1 MEEKQNAHVERQH
14 AQIDQLE
21 NDFKNRQQ
29 EADEK
34 LRFLLE
40 EKTKLER
47 QFTQQQEDLEINKED
62 HNRIREALEEEN
74 RYLLVEREKQ
84 QVRLFIS
91 EFPRFPKITLQVHVC
106 SEWESSILRENF
118 HF

>member
-40 EKTKLER
+40 EKSKLER
-47 QFTQQQEDLEINKED
+47 QVSQQQEDLEINRED
-62 HNRIREALEEEN
+62 QNRIREALEEEN
-74 RYLLVEREKQ
+74 RYLLAEREKQ
-84 QVRLFIS
+84 QVRFFFS
-91 EFPRFPKITLQVHVC
+91 
-106 SEWESSILRENF
+106 
-118 HF
+118 

>member
-21 NDFKNRQQ
+21 HDFKNRQQ
-29 EADEK
+29 EADDK

-47 QFTQQQEDLEINKED
+47 QVSQLQEDLEINKD
-62 HNRIREALEEEN
+62 DQNRIREALEEEN
-74 RYLLVEREKQ
+74 RYLLSEREKQ
-84 QVRLFIS
+84 QVRLFLCLARRFLFF
-91 EFPRFPKITLQVHVC
+91 FPQKF
-106 SEWESSILRENF
+106 SIFLRKTF
-118 HF
+118 FKFKSQ